1 MNIGRER
8 LEIVYSLIVIIAIPL
23 LFVANTVLFTSRV
36 SNDSDRNIRRNAD
49 LVNSVIAESLR
60 TSVETKDYSQSSKQI
75 ASLKQRQPS
84 VASVYVATGNN
95 DGYAIVAR
103 AADAPSVLS
112 QNDRLQLSIIF
123 DRARSV
129 ARRVDIRN
137 TQGDTVKGWNVITPL
152 LDDENKVI
160 AAVSS
165 TVLTSDTEELIDN
178 TLSTSFLVTGL
189 SVLVI
194 IGLLL
199 HHLRYVRYADMLR
212 RQREVNQM
220 MGDFLSVATHEL
232 KAPMSIIKG
241 YISNVLD
248 GLYGEVNEKIKE
260 PLNTAINQT
269 DRLNNLVQDLL
280 NVSRIEQGRLTIEPK
295 NVDITAIIKT
305 LIDNYSEPAKNKGVT
320 LVYDGSR
327 PVMVYADQGRV
338 QEIMTNL
345 IDNAVKYT
353 PKGEVTISH
362 GVQGG
367 AVLTSV
373 RDTGPGM
380 TPAESARLFQRF
392 YRVRNDHTK
401 DIPGTGLGLW
411 IIKQYAEKMHGTITV
426 SSIVGVGT
434 EFTVELPAA
443 KAGEPR

>member
-8 LEIVYSLIVIIAIPL
+8 REIIYSLVVILAIPL

-49 LVNSVIAESLR
+49 QVNSVIAESLR
-60 TSVETKDYSQSSKQI
+60 PSIEAGNFNQSSKQI
-75 ASLKQRQPS
+75 TALSQRQPS
-84 VASVYVATGNN
+84 IANVYVAKRTN

-103 AADAPSVLS
+103 ESDAPSTLS

-123 DRARSV
+123 DRGRSV
-129 ARRVDIRN
+129 AKRVDARSPD
-137 TQGDTVKGWNVITPL
+137 GEAVKGWNVITPL
-152 LDDENKVI
+152 LDSEGKAT

-165 TVLTSDTEELIDN
+165 TVITSDTEELIDT
-178 TLSTSFLVTGL
+178 TLSTSFLVTGITI
-189 SVLVI
+189 VVI
-194 IGLLL
+194 VGLLL

-220 MGDFLSVATHEL
+220 MSDFLSVATHEL

-248 GLYGEVNEKIKE
+248 GLYGNVSDKVKE
-260 PLNTAINQT
+260 PLTVAITQT

-280 NVSRIEQGRLTIEPK
+280 NVSRIEQGRLTIEPA
-295 NVDITAIIKT
+295 NVDISAIIRA
-305 LIDNYSEPAKNKGVT
+305 LLHNYTDTAKAKN
-320 LVYDGSR
+320 LELIYHAEE

-345 IDNAVKYT
+345 IDNAIKYT
-353 PKGEVTISH
+353 PKGQVTISH
-362 GVQGG
+362 RIQGD
-367 AVLTSV
+367 SV
-373 RDTGPGM
+373 MTFVVDTGPGM
-380 TPAESARLFQRF
+380 TPEESSRLFQRF
-392 YRVRNDHTK
+392 YRVRNDNTK
-401 DIPGTGLGLW
+401 DISGTGLGLW

-426 SSIVGVGT
+426 NSIVGVGT
-434 EFTVELPAA
+434 EFAVELPAA
-443 KAGEPR
+443 KAK